1 LFPSFYHRRK
11 GRFFVEFDQKF
22 MGRIMEKQKALDA
35 LKEYAVDPST
45 YLKRWKAKTGKKILG
60 YFCTNTPEEMI
71 QAAGFLPVRILSS
84 RDTISLASRH
94 LQSYSCSLVQSS
106 LESGLRGELSYLDGT
121 VFPHTCDSIQRLSD
135 IWAENLHY
143 PFHWDLVL
151 PVKLHTES
159 ARTYLIQELCRFR
172 AGLENYIGH
181 PISDADFHNTFR
193 LFNENRSYLQ
203 EISRYQSMYPG
214 RISAADLHDIIKT
227 ANFMAKEDHNARL
240 KELLSQLGNG
250 QAPSPRSV
258 RLFLAGSVCDQ
269 PPIYGLI
276 DSCGAALV
284 GDDLCTGW
292 RYFAE
297 DVPNEGDP
305 MEALADRLIRKV
317 PCPCKFNP
325 QIDRAERL
333 LQRVQASG
341 AQGVVFLL
349 LKFCDPHAFDYPYL
363 KEKLDKEKI
372 PSLLLEIESGGLPLG
387 AMETRLRAFVET
399 LEA

>member
-1 LFPSFYHRRK
+1 
-11 GRFFVEFDQKF
+11 
-22 MGRIMEKQKALDA
+22 MGRIMEKQKALET
-35 LKEYAVDPST
+35 LKGCAAEPSA
-45 YLKRWKAKTGKKILG
+45 YLKNWKAKTGKKTLG
-60 YFCTNTPEEMI
+60 YFCTNTPEEII

-106 LESGLRGELSYLDGT
+106 LEAGLRGELSYLEGT

-135 IWAENLHY
+135 IWAGNLRF

-159 ARTYLIQELCRFR
+159 AKTYLIHELRRFR
-172 AGLENYIGH
+172 KGLEQFIGC
-181 PISDADFHNTFR
+181 PVSDENLRQANS
-193 LFNENRSYLQ
+193 LFNENRSLLKEVSRLQ
-203 EISRYQSMYPG
+203 AQKPG
-214 RISAADLHDIIKT
+214 RIRPSDFYAIIKT
-227 ANFMAKEDHNARL
+227 ANFMAKEEHNLLL
-240 KELLSQLGNG
+240 KEFVAQLENDP
-250 QAPSPRSV
+250 PSGSAGP

-269 PPIYGLI
+269 PKIYGLLE
-276 DSCGAALV
+276 SCGASLV

-297 DVPNEGDP
+297 DISSEGDP
-305 MEALADRLIRKV
+305 IVALANRLVRRV

-325 QIDRAERL
+325 EIDRAERL
-333 LQRVQASG
+333 FQRVKAAG
-341 AQGVVFLL
+341 THGVVFLL

-363 KEKLDKEKI
+363 KEKLDKERI
-372 PSLLLEIESGGLPLG
+372 PNLLLEIESGGLPLG
-387 AMETRLRAFVET
+387 AMETRLKAFVET

>member
-1 LFPSFYHRRK
+1 MREKFN
-11 GRFFVEFDQKF
+11 GRT
-22 MGRIMEKQKALDA
+22 MEKQKAIGVLRELAAD
-35 LKEYAVDPST
+35 SSS
-45 YLKRWKAKTGKKILG
+45 YLKSWKSRTGRKILG

-106 LESGLRGELSYLDGT
+106 LESGLRGELSYLEGT

-135 IWAENLHY
+135 IWAENLRF

-159 ARTYLIQELCRFR
+159 ARTYLISELRRFR
-172 AGLENYIGH
+172 KGLEDFIGR
-181 PISDADFHNTFR
+181 PVSDEDLRSAMS
-193 LFNENRSYLQ
+193 LFNENRSLLK
-203 EISRYQSMYPG
+203 EISRCQAQYPG
-214 RISAADLHDIIKT
+214 RIPASDLYTLIKT
-227 ANFMAKEDHNARL
+227 ANFMAKEEHNPLL
-240 KELLSQLGNG
+240 KEYVAQLGNG
-250 QAPSPRSV
+250 RTPRPAGP

-269 PPIYGLI
+269 PKIYDLI
-276 DSCGAALV
+276 ESCGASLV

-292 RYFAE
+292 RYFSE
-297 DVPNEGDP
+297 DVSPQGDP
-305 MEALADRLIRKV
+305 IASLADRLIRKV

-325 QIDRAERL
+325 EIDRADRFLER
-333 LQRVQASG
+333 VKAAG
-341 AQGVVFLL
+341 TQGVVFLL

-372 PSLLLEIESGGLPLG
+372 PSHLLEIESGGLSLG

-399 LEA
+399 LEG

>member
-1 LFPSFYHRRK
+1 
-11 GRFFVEFDQKF
+11 
-22 MGRIMEKQKALDA
+22 MEKIGALEA

-45 YLKRWKAKTGKKILG
+45 YLKKWKTKTGKKIFG

-71 QAAGFLPVRILSS
+71 QAAGFLPARILSS

-106 LESGLRGELSYLDGT
+106 LESGLRGELDYLDGT

-135 IWAENLHY
+135 IWAENLRF

-159 ARTYLIQELCRFR
+159 ARTYLIHELRRFR
-172 AGLENYIGH
+172 KGLEDFAGH
-181 PISDADFHNTFR
+181 PVSDENLRKAIS
-193 LFNENRSYLQ
+193 LYNENRSWLKK
-203 EISRYQSMYPG
+203 ISRYQAQYPG
-214 RISAADLHDIIKT
+214 RILPSGLYALIKT
-227 ANFMAKEDHNARL
+227 ANFMAKEEHNPLL
-240 KELLSQLGNG
+240 KDFVAQLGDG
-250 QAPSPRSV
+250 QASPSAGP

-269 PPIYGLI
+269 PKMYDLVE
-276 DSCGAALV
+276 SCGASLV

-297 DVPNEGDP
+297 DVSLEGDP
-305 MEALADRLIRKV
+305 IVALADRLIRKV

-325 QIDRAERL
+325 DIDRADRF
-333 LQRVQASG
+333 LQRVKASG
-341 AQGVVFLL
+341 TQGVVFLL

-363 KEKLDKEKI
+363 KERLDQEKI

-399 LEA
+399 LSY

>member
-1 LFPSFYHRRK
+1 
-11 GRFFVEFDQKF
+11 
-22 MGRIMEKQKALDA
+22 MGWIMEKSKALEA
-35 LKEYAVDPST
+35 LKEYAIDPSA
-45 YLKRWKAKTGKKILG
+45 YLKKWKAKTGKRILG

-71 QAAGFLPVRILSS
+71 QASGFLPVRILSS

-135 IWAENLHY
+135 IWAENLRF

-159 ARTYLIQELCRFR
+159 ARTYLIQELRRFR
-172 AGLENYIGH
+172 KGLEDFAGR
-181 PISDADFHNTFR
+181 PVSDEDLRMAIS
-193 LFNENRSYLQ
+193 LFNENRSWLK
-203 EISRYQSMYPG
+203 EISRYQAQYPG
-214 RISAADLHDIIKT
+214 RILPSDLYALIKT
-227 ANFMAKEDHNARL
+227 ANFMAKEDQNPLL
-240 KELLSQLGNG
+240 KEFVSQLGDG
-250 QAPSPRSV
+250 QPSRSGGP

-269 PPIYGLI
+269 PKIYDLVE
-276 DSCGAALV
+276 SCGASLV

-297 DVPNEGDP
+297 DVSSLGDP
-305 MEALADRLIRKV
+305 IVALADRLIRKV

-325 QIDRAERL
+325 EIDRADRL
-333 LQRVQASG
+333 LQRVKAAG
-341 AQGVVFLL
+341 TQGVVFLL

-363 KEKLDKEKI
+363 KERLDKEKI

-387 AMETRLRAFVET
+387 ALETRLTAFVET
-399 LEA
+399 LQA

>member
-1 LFPSFYHRRK
+1 
-11 GRFFVEFDQKF
+11 
-22 MGRIMEKQKALDA
+22 MEKSKALEA
-35 LKEYAVDPST
+35 LKEYAVDPSA
-45 YLKRWKAKTGKKILG
+45 YLKKWKAKTGKKILG

-106 LESGLRGELSYLDGT
+106 LEAGLRGELSYLDGT

-135 IWAENLHY
+135 IWAENLRF

-159 ARTYLIQELCRFR
+159 ARTYLIHELRRFR
-172 AGLENYIGH
+172 KGLEDFAGR
-181 PISDADFHNTFR
+181 PVSDEDLRKAIA
-193 LFNENRSYLQ
+193 LFNENRSLLK
-203 EISRYQSMYPG
+203 EISRYQAQYPG
-214 RISAADLHDIIKT
+214 RIRPSNLYALIKT
-227 ANFMAKEDHNARL
+227 ANFMAKEEHNPLL
-240 KELLSQLGNG
+240 KEFASQLGDG
-250 QAPSPRSV
+250 QPFRPGGV

-269 PPIYGLI
+269 PKIYDLVE
-276 DSCGAALV
+276 SCGASLV

-297 DVPNEGDP
+297 DVSSAGDP
-305 MEALADRLIRKV
+305 IVSLADRFVRKV

-325 QIDRAERL
+325 EIDRADRL
-333 LQRVQASG
+333 LQRVKAAG
-341 AQGVVFLL
+341 TQGVVFLL

-363 KEKLDKEKI
+363 KERLDKEKI

-399 LEA
+399 MES